1 MVDQEVLGRL
11 HVAWID
17 VALVLDLVFLTKAV
31 QSAESSEPVFR
42 PPPTFATRVDSLG
55 IFSAYSL

>member
-11 HVAWID
+11 HVAWIE
-17 VALVLDLVFLTKAV
+17 VTLVLVFLTKAV

-42 PPPTFATRVDSLG
+42 SPPTFATRVDSLG
-55 IFSAYSL
+55 IFSTYSL